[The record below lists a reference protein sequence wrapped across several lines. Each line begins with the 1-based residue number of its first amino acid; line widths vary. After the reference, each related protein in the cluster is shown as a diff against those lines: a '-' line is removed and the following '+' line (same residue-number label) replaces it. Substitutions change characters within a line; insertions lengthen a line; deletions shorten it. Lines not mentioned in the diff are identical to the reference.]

1 MSTNDLAV
9 AEEQRV
15 EVLLDEIRI
24 EIKKSNKINR
34 RLADAVEQLNEL
46 KRQELGL
53 NDELC

>member
-1 MSTNDLAV
+1 MSTYDFAV

-24 EIKKSNKINR
+24 EIKKSNEIDR